1 MKERRGGGHGV
12 GSQTAWLGQLRAAL
26 SEAIARTRARGG
38 LADRGGRQGV
48 GDVGRWDVSVT
59 DMRDWGEAGP
69 GGQWPGCER
78 ERETEAGWQWGAD
91 MWARV
96 AQCRVAWFKL
106 DLNRFKI

>member
-1 MKERRGGGHGV
+1 
-12 GSQTAWLGQLRAAL
+12 
-26 SEAIARTRARGG
+26 
-38 LADRGGRQGV
+38 
-48 GDVGRWDVSVT
+48 
-59 DMRDWGEAGP
+59 MRDWGEAGP

-96 AQCRVAWFKL
+96 AQCRVARFKL